1 METQRENGTG
11 TEKRLNPS
19 YSLDAQTQ
27 ETERVKASDVTEE
40 DKYNIEF
47 DERGP
52 VGSALR
58 NHIIMKMIV
67 NCLNDGELDS
77 WYESCM
83 FVKKIIDEMG
93 DSIWTGRVDRKLV
106 VWEGILSL
114 EAETMCNYLRLQE
127 LPDEWDRKSAREQ
140 FNILKTPLDEYVKMI
155 KEKVESFVQRDF
167 IVEAAFL
174 AYHGLLGSI
183 GCLDWDC
190 DFPNGNDEYCPT
202 ENLCALVASVTGSVN
217 ILDIDQ
223 YDTMDWNL
231 KPSREL
237 LANLGSILAN
247 IKCETLTICL
257 LQSRIETEVTEVLVR
272 AMQSGV
278 KKVNL
283 DSNDRHKDDPID
295 IAALTKYDGKG
306 TCEEIFCNDPI
317 VDAYL
322 EEIQKWT
329 QRINWDTEFSLAGGH
344 GVVKEYE
351 KGNTCVTIRRKS
363 NEREPREK

>member
-1 METQRENGTG
+1 
-11 TEKRLNPS
+11 
-19 YSLDAQTQ
+19 
-27 ETERVKASDVTEE
+27 
-40 DKYNIEF
+40 
-47 DERGP
+47 
-52 VGSALR
+52 
-58 NHIIMKMIV
+58 
-67 NCLNDGELDS
+67 
-77 WYESCM
+77 
-83 FVKKIIDEMG
+83 
-93 DSIWTGRVDRKLV
+93 
-106 VWEGILSL
+106 
-114 EAETMCNYLRLQE
+114 MCNYLRLQE

-155 KEKVESFVQRDF
+155 KDKVEPFVHGLQRDF

-183 GCLDWDC
+183 GCLEWNDEG
-190 DFPNGNDEYCPT
+190 PNGNEEYCPT

-295 IAALTKYDGKG
+295 IAALTKYDGK
-306 TCEEIFCNDPI
+306 IHVRRSI
-317 VDAYL
+317 V
-322 EEIQKWT
+322 T
-329 QRINWDTEFSLAGGH
+329 TR
-344 GVVKEYE
+344 
-351 KGNTCVTIRRKS
+351 
-363 NEREPREK
+363 